1 MTQHT
6 PGPWRACNGAKC
18 PCLTVSCGDHPIAQ
32 VTNGDWGDDFA
43 SIRLVGDSS
52 LNLKAEAFMDQ
63 ITYGHI
69 NIETARANARLI
81 AAAPTLYEALVKIAA
96 CDQLDYWPATIAREA
111 LALMSPQQEG
121 AER

>member
-6 PGPWRACNGAKC
+6 PGPWKES
-18 PCLTVSCGDHPIAQ
+18 PHDPVTLYGDIDNAILAPDGMRLASVYGGKELQ
-32 VTNGDWGDDFA
+32 PALPLPTFA
-43 SIRLVGDSS
+43 
-52 LNLKAEAFMDQ
+52 E
-63 ITYGHI
+63 
-69 NIETARANARLI
+69 ARANARLI
-81 AAAPTLYEALVKIAA
+81 AAAPTMYEALVKIAA